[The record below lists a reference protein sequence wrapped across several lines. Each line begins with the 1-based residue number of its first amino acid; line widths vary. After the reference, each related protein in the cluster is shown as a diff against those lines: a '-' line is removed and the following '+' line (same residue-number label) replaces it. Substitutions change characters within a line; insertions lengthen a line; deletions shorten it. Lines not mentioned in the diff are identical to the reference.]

1 MAHKDD
7 LDTSFIKNPDVAH
20 EDTDVRIR
28 PIALFIVWLT
38 VATAVVMLL
47 MIGLY
52 RYLDKQATMQDERER
67 SPLASERN
75 PIPSGPKLQLAPTQ
89 TGQSHPDETNN
100 NPMSEVNILRAE
112 EDSKLDHYS
121 WVDQSK
127 GIVYL
132 PIARAKELALE
143 RGILKSRPQ
152 PAAAAAGAQ
161 PAEGQNQEPGKL
173 QPNASA
179 HQQGA
184 GKH

>member
-1 MAHKDD
+1 MAHKND
-7 LDTSFIKNPDVAH
+7 LDTSYIQNPDVAH
-20 EDTDVRIR
+20 EESDVKIR

-52 RYLDKQATMQDERER
+52 RYLDKQATMEDERER
-67 SPLASERN
+67 SPLAGERN
-75 PIPSGPKLQLAPTQ
+75 SIPPEPRLQLAPSQ
-89 TGQSHPDETNN
+89 AGLSHPEQTNN
-100 NPMSEVNILRAE
+100 SPTSEVNLMRE
-112 EDSKLDHYS
+112 EENRKLDYYS

-132 PIARAKELALE
+132 PIERAKELALE

-161 PAEGQNQEPGKL
+161 PAASQNPEPTPKPQDAGRH
-173 QPNASA
+173 P
-179 HQQGA
+179 QGA
-184 GKH
+184 EKH